1 VSASI
6 DSDVWREKKCLK
18 AAFKQNK
25 SATPSHL
32 TVRSGQVPARLCL
45 LKHCLGDAILV
56 RHTRVGEL
64 TLQKKG
70 AHMMRSFARFGKYIR
85 ESMALTLPKRVILAF
100 GFAALNS

>member
-1 VSASI
+1 
-6 DSDVWREKKCLK
+6 
-18 AAFKQNK
+18 
-25 SATPSHL
+25 
-32 TVRSGQVPARLCL
+32 
-45 LKHCLGDAILV
+45 V

-64 TLQKKG
+64 ALQKKG